1 MTETLLVLEK
11 ANMFCGREPSDVNN
25 GLYLE
30 LTEVKLPSMNEQ
42 YVDHRAGGVPIAIEV
57 DTMFAKL
64 ESTFQ
69 LIGWTPQVQTLIASW
84 TAEQNVFW
92 VYGLLRDRLTAEAVR
107 VIAKTRGR
115 LGLAD
120 PQNWNRSGA
129 QHWNYGIK
137 GIIAYDL
144 IVGNSSIYSWDF
156 FGNRFI
162 VGNFDRNADTNRL
175 LNIPVFTASPIVQG
189 PAGAVS
195 NTGTL
200 GV

>member
-1 MTETLLVLEK
+1 MTDTLLVLEK

-30 LTEVKLPSMNEQ
+30 LTEVKLPAMNEQ

-69 LIGWTPQVQTLIASW
+69 LMGWNPQVAQLIASW

-92 VYGLLRDRLTAEAVR
+92 VYGLLRDRMTAEAVR
-107 VIAKTRGR
+107 VSAKIRGR

-120 PQNWNRSGA
+120 PQNWNRSSA

-137 GIIAYDL
+137 GIIAYKLDIGPSTL
-144 IVGNSSIYSWDF
+144 YDWSF
-156 FGNRFI
+156 FDNRFI
-162 VGNFDRNADTNRL
+162 VGAFDRNADINQI
-175 LNIPVFTASPIVQG
+175 LNIPTAAATPI
-189 PAGAVS
+189 PGAPVTS
-195 NTGTL
+195 VGA
-200 GV
+200 

>member
-1 MTETLLVLEK
+1 MTDTLLTLEK

-30 LTEVKLPSMNEQ
+30 LTEVKLPAMNEQ

-69 LIGWTPQVQTLIASW
+69 LIGWNLQVAELVASW
-84 TAEQNVFW
+84 IAEQNVFW
-92 VYGLLRDRLTAEAVR
+92 VYGLLRDRMTSEAVR
-107 VIAKTRGR
+107 VSAKMRGR

-120 PQNWNRSGA
+120 PQNWNRSSA

-137 GIIAYDL
+137 GIIAYQL
-144 IVGNSSIYSWDF
+144 IVGSSTIYDWSF
-156 FGNRFI
+156 FDNRFI
-162 VGNFDRNADTNRL
+162 VGEFDRNADVNTI
-175 LNIPVFTASPIVQG
+175 LNIPVAAAAPI
-189 PAGAVS
+189 PGAPV
-195 NTGTL
+195 TTL
-200 GV
+200 G